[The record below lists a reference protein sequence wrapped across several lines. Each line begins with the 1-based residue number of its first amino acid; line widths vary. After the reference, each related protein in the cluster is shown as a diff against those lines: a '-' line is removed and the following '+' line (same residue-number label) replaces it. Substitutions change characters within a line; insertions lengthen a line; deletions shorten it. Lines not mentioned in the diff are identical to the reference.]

1 MGIDLTVVIC
11 TYNGE
16 KRFPEVLEAL
26 KVQINTEEFTWEILV
41 VDNNSTDNT
50 PHILETY
57 QTQWDAIAPLR
68 SCLELNQGAAYA
80 RKRAVKEVRSPLI
93 GFLDDDNIPAP
104 DWVSAAYKFA
114 QEHPQAGAIGSYIQG
129 EFEIKPP
136 PNFKRL
142 MPFLAITQ
150 RGSKPLLYRRDKNL
164 LPPSAGLIVRTQAW
178 QQSVPE
184 HCILSGRTPGSMLTG
199 EDLEALSY
207 IQLKNWEIW
216 YNPAMKI
223 THKIPRQRLEME
235 YLIPFFRG
243 IGLSRYV
250 TRMVRV
256 KPILRPIFTC
266 AYFANDLRKLL
277 QHIGKYGIDKTDAIA
292 ACERELL
299 LSSLQSFFYLWRNG
313 YLKPEK
319 NVINV
324 EDKRA
329 IGLNKDSN
337 SKAKITL

>member
-26 KVQINTEEFTWEILV
+26 RVQINTEEFSWEILV

-50 PHILETY
+50 AQILQDY
-57 QTQWDAIAPLR
+57 QAQWDGIAPLR
-68 SCLELNQGAAYA
+68 YCLELEQGAAHA
-80 RKRAVKEVRSPLI
+80 RKRAIKEVKSTLI
-93 GFLDDDNIPAP
+93 GFLDDDNIPASN
-104 DWVSAAYKFA
+104 WVSAAYEFA
-114 QEHPQAGAIGSYIQG
+114 REHPQSGAVGSYIQG
-129 EFEIKPP
+129 EFEIEPP

-150 RGSKPLLYRRDKNL
+150 RGSKPLLYQPDKNL
-164 LPPSAGLIVRTQAW
+164 LPPSAGLVVRTQAW
-178 QQSVPE
+178 QESVPE
-184 HCILSGRTPGSMLTG
+184 QCILSGRTPGSMLTG

-207 IQLKNWEIW
+207 IQMQDWEIW

-223 THKIPRQRLEME
+223 VHKIPRRRLEME

-256 KPILRPIFTC
+256 KPIFRPVFTC
-266 AYFANDLRKLL
+266 AYFANDLQKLIR
-277 QHIGKYGIDKTDAIA
+277 HILRYGIDNKDAIA
-292 ACERELL
+292 TCERELL
-299 LSSLQSFFYLWRNG
+299 LSSLNSFFYLWRNG
-313 YLKPEK
+313 YLKPNLRTRDSSEK
-319 NVINV
+319 VAIPL
-324 EDKRA
+324 DK
-329 IGLNKDSN
+329 KPDY
-337 SKAKITL
+337 